1 MNDLLFSLWFFAP
14 AGCANMA
21 PIFAAHM
28 PYLKSL
34 SAPLDGGK
42 TFRGQPVFGPHKT
55 WRGLI
60 AAVIVGIAV
69 VCLQRVLY
77 TQYEFFRS
85 ISDSV
90 NYAVINP
97 VALGALLGA
106 GAIIGDAVKS
116 FFKRR
121 AGVPSGHSWFPFD
134 QTDYIIGGLL
144 FSSLVVQ
151 LSPFHYLLICAVWVL
166 LHLGVSYLGYLLKLK
181 DAPI

>member
-14 AGCANMA
+14 AGFANMA
-21 PIFAAHM
+21 PIFAARA
-28 PYLKSL
+28 PYLKGL
-34 SAPLDGGK
+34 TYPLDGGK
-42 TFRGQPVFGPHKT
+42 SFRGRPILGPHKT
-55 WRGLI
+55 LRGLVAAILVGI
-60 AAVIVGIAV
+60 AAVN
-69 VCLQRVLY
+69 LQRVLY
-77 TQYEFFRS
+77 VNYDFFRS

-97 VALGALLGA
+97 LALGALLGA
-106 GAIIGDAVKS
+106 GAIIGDAAKS

-134 QTDYIIGGLL
+134 QVDYIIGGLL

-151 LSPFHYLLICAVWVL
+151 LSAFHYLLICAVWIL